1 MAFET
6 YMVVLVVYASWL
18 RSKGTG
24 DWFWGMMGILL
35 RTSIIWFIIILF
47 CAVWALIAWE
57 TFVVCLQFG
66 L

>member
-6 YMVVLVVYASWL
+6 YLVVLVIYASWL
-18 RSKGTG
+18 RSRGTG

-35 RTSIIWFIIILF
+35 RTSIIWFIMILF
-47 CAVWALIAWE
+47 CIVWALTAWE
-57 TFVVCLQFG
+57 VYAVRVQFG